1 MTVTPLASLASADEN
16 VSFHK
21 LPKKSADPNETE
33 NPLTCA
39 NEGCTRTFST
49 FEALSN
55 HLMFDKC
62 DLKFELKCSANSDV
76 TKVLYMAKLSESSMK
91 SLTLCQ
97 EAENSHEST
106 TDPDINRGWAL
117 KEERRSKRFNEN
129 QRQFLEAKFN
139 IGVRTGRKEDPAMV
153 AEAMLLERNAD
164 GSRRFKYEEV
174 LTVTQITSFFSRM
187 CRKNKTQDATDDLEA
202 SREETISEIQK
213 EMSQQ
218 PDQTDVDMMDMLC

>member
-39 NEGCTRTFST
+39 NEVCTRTFST

-76 TKVLYMAKLSESSMK
+76 TKVLYTAKLSESSMK
-91 SLTLCQ
+91 SLTLSE

-139 IGVRTGRKEDPAMV
+139 MWCKNWKERVSCYGGRGYAVGKKCRWEQKIQVRGKFR
-153 AEAMLLERNAD
+153 
-164 GSRRFKYEEV
+164 
-174 LTVTQITSFFSRM
+174 Q
-187 CRKNKTQDATDDLEA
+187 
-202 SREETISEIQK
+202 
-213 EMSQQ
+213 
-218 PDQTDVDMMDMLC
+218 